1 MQTLLKRG
9 FSPTVQS
16 VNRLLS
22 SLLRAGRYRLLLHVF
37 SQVTSNSVWT
47 DSFADNLVVR
57 AFLKTGRFEESEGR
71 IAGGKESR
79 LSRKKGLWDALIQ
92 GVCVVGKDPEKGFGL
107 LLKCVRSNAACPSQH
122 TFRSLVF
129 SFSSAGRMDRAIE
142 VVETMISAE
151 VGYPIDNYVCS
162 SIISGFCKVGK
173 PELGLGFFENVR
185 KNREFVPNLMTY
197 TAVLDAL
204 LRGGQIEEASDLVQL
219 MEDKGVAPDAF
230 LYGCWA
236 SGYVNNGAVGEALAK
251 HKLMVDRGIKPDVV
265 NYSILADGFCKEGNV
280 EKVIGLLGM
289 MSANGAEPNLITYT
303 SILQGFCKRGK
314 LKEATSLLRKLEE
327 LGLPVDEFAYS
338 TLINGWCR
346 EGDLEMV
353 FKLLDEMEKK
363 GVEMGTVTHNT
374 VINGLCKLGNMTR
387 ANQLSTCFHGD
398 IIGFSTLL
406 CGYLREMNKPGVLE
420 IVNRME
426 EAKTPMDVVGCN
438 IIISAYFFL
447 GMFEDALLLFRR
459 MPEMGLAAN
468 SATFMSVINGCCK
481 LGMVDGA
488 LEVIDEYV
496 STVLEPNLAGFRCI
510 IVALC
515 KGGMPGAA
523 TEVFIRLTSRGL
535 VLGPGAHRMLIKTR
549 YKEDRGVGVM
559 KLLGSLD
566 GLLQPDLL
574 SSVCNDAMAF
584 LCNKRCCE
592 IAKELFIL
600 ARRNNWVITVKSYY
614 LLIKSLWRNGQ
625 LDLVSLVVNSCIK
638 EYGFSEPRVINVLI
652 LFLCKKNVEKALWLL
667 NQMAKRD
674 VSYCVST
681 AIVESLKRVG
691 RIEEAY
697 KLVVEAK
704 ENGMAVDVVA
714 YSIVVDGLCKEG
726 HLEKALML
734 CTRMRDLGLEP
745 NIFTYNSVI
754 NGLCRQGCL
763 IEALRMF
770 DAMGP
775 NDVTPTVVTYATLI
789 HALATEGHL
798 TDARKLFEK
807 MISSG
812 IPSNLRVYSILIN
825 GYCRFGAVE
834 EAMELL
840 QQLEETS
847 MQPDPFTVSS
857 LVNGFCVLG
866 DMEGALGFY
875 ADYKRRGIALDFLG
889 FLLLIEGLRAKGRLE
904 EARSILWDMLQC
916 QSIIDIV
923 NKPNIEIEGGSLLG
937 SLAFLCEQGR
947 IDEAIV
953 VLCEVGSF
961 TSPIGRFIGDCR
973 RAALKRSYKG
983 DEDLSMGNRVEN
995 LDREDLSSPVQEFSE
1010 EDDRRTNLGLRTPK
1024 LCHSDLVSRKGDGQ
1038 GLGTEDVEDLIG
1050 RSEFHDFD
1058 LYYPVIASLC
1068 SKGELQKASYA
1079 LKHVMANSGKHS

>member
-57 AFLKTGRFEESEGR
+57 AFLKTGRFEEPEDR

-142 VVETMISAE
+142 VVETMISTE
-151 VGYPIDNYVCS
+151 VGYPSTITS
-162 SIISGFCKVGK
+162 WGK
-173 PELGLGFFENVR
+173 PELGLGFF
-185 KNREFVPNLMTY
+185 RERQKKSQGGGTGCFSLW
-197 TAVLDAL
+197 L
-204 LRGGQIEEASDLVQL
+204 L
-219 MEDKGVAPDAF
+219 
-230 LYGCWA
+230 A
-236 SGYVNNGAVGEALAK
+236 SGYVNNGAVGEALGK

-327 LGLPVDEFAYS
+327 LGLPVDDLRKE
-338 TLINGWCR
+338 
-346 EGDLEMV
+346 DLEMV

-374 VINGLCKLGNMTR
+374 VINGS
-387 ANQLSTCFHGD
+387 LSTCFHGD

-496 STVLEPNLAGFRCI
+496 ST
-510 IVALC
+510 
-515 KGGMPGAA
+515 
-523 TEVFIRLTSRGL
+523 
-535 VLGPGAHRMLIKTR
+535 
-549 YKEDRGVGVM
+549 
-559 KLLGSLD
+559 
-566 GLLQPDLL
+566 
-574 SSVCNDAMAF
+574 
-584 LCNKRCCE
+584 
-592 IAKELFIL
+592 
-600 ARRNNWVITVKSYY
+600 
-614 LLIKSLWRNGQ
+614 
-625 LDLVSLVVNSCIK
+625 
-638 EYGFSEPRVINVLI
+638 PRVINVLI

-734 CTRMRDLGLEP
+734 CTRMRDL
-745 NIFTYNSVI
+745 VI